1 MKAARVLLYSLLG
14 LVTIVLV
21 AARIGLLAG
30 QQPTDLGVQNG
41 RLKPPSI
48 TPNSVSSQAALY
60 RDHLQRDY
68 ASIESLPLK
77 SGDPVASLQELSA
90 VLKRIP
96 GVTVIEQKS
105 DYLYAQAQTRWLKF
119 VDDVEFWF
127 NPERGVI
134 EIRSASRVGRQ
145 DFGVNRQRVEAI
157 RTAYLAH
164 P

>member
-14 LVTIVLV
+14 LVPIVLL
-21 AARIGLLAG
+21 AARIGFLAG
-30 QQPTDLGVQNG
+30 QQPTDLGVKNG

-60 RDHLQRDY
+60 RDHPQRDY

-90 VLKRIP
+90 VLKRMT

-105 DYLYAQAQTRWLKF
+105 DYLYAQAPTRWLKF
-119 VDDVEFWF
+119 VDDMEFWF

-134 EIRSASRVGRQ
+134 EVRSASRVGGQ

-157 RTAYLAH
+157 RTDYLAQ